1 LRASSAADT
10 EEDRH
15 IDTARWERL
24 QQLFHDAAERPAAER
39 RAFLDAACHDDPAL
53 VPEVLSLLEA
63 DEDGHA
69 LLDRDLADVARDV
82 LDGGVP
88 SALRT
93 LRFGPYRIL
102 DVLGEGGM
110 GVVYRA
116 VRDDLGS
123 VAALKILRDAW
134 LSPARRERFASEQRT
149 LAQLNHPS
157 IAHLYDANSL
167 PDGTPWF
174 VMEYVEGVPLTD
186 YCRAHSSSFA
196 ERIRLFRAVCEAV
209 LHAHTH
215 AIIHRDLKPS
225 NILVKEDGS
234 VKLLD
239 FGIAKHLEAIDSPAD
254 RTRTGL
260 RLMTPAYAAP
270 EQVRGDRVGLHT
282 DVYSLGIILYEL
294 LTGRL
299 PFDLTHRTPSEAEIV
314 IAEFEAVKPSA
325 VARATATQ
333 AGAPAGGTGGVS
345 WADLDVLCLTA
356 MHKDPER
363 RYRTVE
369 ALIRDVDHYLGG
381 EPLEARADSMG
392 YRLNKFVR
400 RNTRGVVAGA
410 LALLALVSIVVFYTV
425 RVASAR
431 NAAEAEAARAQR
443 IQGFMLSLFQG
454 GDEDA
459 GPAESLRVVTL
470 VDRGVQEAGSLVG
483 EPGVQAELLATLGG
497 IYQQLGDLDRA
508 DSLLTAARDRRSTLH
523 GTAHP
528 DVAESNVALGLLRS
542 DQARFD
548 DAEQLVRNGLTHSRK
563 ELPADHPVVARATA
577 ALGHVL
583 VERGAYDSAVP
594 ILEEAVRI
602 YSAPGDVTPAL
613 SNSLYELANTHF
625 YLGHWDIADSLTRR
639 VLAMSRALHGD
650 RHPSVAEDLINLGAI
665 QFEAGHYAEAERYYR
680 EALAIN
686 TGWYGQ
692 DSHVTA
698 STLTMLGRAMVR
710 EEKFDE
716 ATDALQQALAI
727 QERVFGP
734 VHPRVASAVN
744 ELGTV
749 SLQRNKLDDAEAAFR
764 RMADIYAKVYP
775 GGHYLTG
782 TALSNLASV
791 YMSRKEPAK
800 AEPLYR
806 QAIVIYSTA
815 QSPEHLNT
823 GIARIKLGRSL
834 LRQGRF
840 AEAAQE
846 SFAGYEI
853 VSRQADPAVSFLK
866 NARKD
871 LVAAYDSLGE
881 PGKAARFRAELADT
895 LPKTATAVSQ
905 K

>member
-1 LRASSAADT
+1 M
-10 EEDRH
+10 
-15 IDTARWERL
+15 
-24 QQLFHDAAERPAAER
+24 QQLFHDVAERPAADR
-39 RAFLDAACHDDPAL
+39 RAYLESVSGDDAAL
-53 VPEVLSLLEA
+53 VAEVLSLLEA
-63 DEDGHA
+63 DSEGHA
-69 LLDRDLADVARDV
+69 LLERSLGDVARDV

-88 SALRT
+88 AALRAA
-93 LRFGPYRIL
+93 RFGPYRII

-116 VRDDLGS
+116 VRDDLAS

-174 VMEYVEGVPLTD
+174 VMEYVEGVPLTE
-186 YCRAHSSSFA
+186 YCQAHGSSIA

-225 NILVKEDGS
+225 NILVKDDGA

-239 FGIAKHLEAIDSPAD
+239 FGIAKHLETLDSSAD
-254 RTRTGL
+254 QTRTGL

-270 EQVRGDRVGLHT
+270 EQIRGDRVGLHT

-299 PFDLTHRTPSEAEIV
+299 PFDLTHRTPSEAEQV
-314 IAEFEAVKPSA
+314 ISEYQAVKPSA
-325 VARATATQ
+325 VARATASH
-333 AGAPAGGTGGVS
+333 AGAPAESTSRVS

-369 ALIRDVDHYLGG
+369 ALIRDIDHYLDG
-381 EPLEARADSMG
+381 EPLDARPDSIRYRMG
-392 YRLNKFVR
+392 KFVR
-400 RNTRGVVAGA
+400 RNTRAVAA
-410 LALLALVSIVVFYTV
+410 TLLAVATIIGIVAFYTI
-425 RVASAR
+425 RVATAR
-431 NAAEAEAARAQR
+431 NAAVAEAARAQR
-443 IQGFMLSLFQG
+443 IQGFMLNLFQG
-454 GDEDA
+454 GDQEA

-483 EPGVQAELLATLGG
+483 EPRVQAELLATLGG
-497 IYQQLGDLDRA
+497 IEQQLGNLDRA
-508 DSLLTAARDRRSTLH
+508 DSLLTAARDQRMALL
-523 GTAHP
+523 GPAHP
-528 DVAESNVALGLLRS
+528 EVAESDVALGLLRS
-542 DQARFD
+542 DQARFN
-548 DAEQLVRNGLTHSRK
+548 DAEQLVRQGLAASRT
-563 ELPADHPVVARATA
+563 ELAPEHPVVARATA

-602 YSAPGDVTPAL
+602 YSAPGTVTPAL
-613 SNSLYELANTHF
+613 ANSLYELANTHF
-625 YLGHWDIADSLTRR
+625 YLGHWAIADSLTRQ

-650 RHPSVAEDLINLGAI
+650 KHPAVAEDLINLGAI
-665 QFEAGHYAEAERYYR
+665 QFEAGHYGEAERYFR
-680 EALAIN
+680 EALEIN
-686 TGWYGQ
+686 RGWYGQ

-698 STLTMLGRAMVR
+698 STLTMLGRALVR
-710 EEKFDE
+710 EERYDE
-716 ATDALQQALAI
+716 AVTTLEQSLAI

-744 ELGTV
+744 EIGTV
-749 SLQRNKLDDAEAAFR
+749 ALARNRYDEAERAFR
-764 RMADIYAKVYP
+764 RMASIYQKVYP
-775 GGHYLTG
+775 NGHYLTG
-782 TALSNLASV
+782 IAISNLGSV
-791 YMSRKEPAK
+791 YMARKEPAK

-806 QAIVIYSTA
+806 EAIAIYSSA
-815 QSPEHLNT
+815 QSPDHLNT
-823 GIARIKLGRSL
+823 GIGRIKLGRSL

-840 AEAAQE
+840 AEAAEE
-846 SFAGYEI
+846 SLAGYEI
-853 VSRQADPAVSFLK
+853 VSKQTDPAVGFLT

-871 LVAAYDSLGE
+871 LVAAYDSLGQPE
-881 PGKAARFRAELADT
+881 KAARFQAELADT
-895 LPKTATAVSQ
+895 LPRDTAATGG

>member
-1 LRASSAADT
+1 M
-10 EEDRH
+10 
-15 IDTARWERL
+15 
-24 QQLFHDAAERPAAER
+24 QQLFHDAVARSPEERSAYLAE
-39 RAFLDAACHDDPAL
+39 ACADEPAL
-53 VPEVLSLLEA
+53 IAEVMSLLEA
-63 DEDGHA
+63 DAEGHT
-69 LLDRDLADVARDV
+69 LLDRDLSEMARDV

-88 SALRT
+88 AALRSA
-93 LRFGPYRIL
+93 RFGPYRITR
-102 DVLGEGGM
+102 VLGEGGM
-110 GVVYRA
+110 GVVYLA
-116 VRDDLGS
+116 ERDDLAS

-174 VMEYVEGVPLTD
+174 VMEYVEGAPLTQ
-186 YCRAHSSSFA
+186 YCRTHGSTLA
-196 ERIRLFRAVCEAV
+196 ERLRLFRAVCEAV
-209 LHAHTH
+209 QHAHSH

-225 NILVKEDGS
+225 NILVKEDGT

-239 FGIAKHLEAIDSPAD
+239 FGIAKHLEALDSPAD
-254 RTRTGL
+254 QTRTGL

-270 EQVRGDRVGLHT
+270 EQIRGDRVGLHT

-299 PFDLTHRTPSEAEIV
+299 PFDVSHRTPTEAGQLISEY
-314 IAEFEAVKPSA
+314 EAVKPSA
-325 VARATATQ
+325 VARATASHSAT
-333 AGAPAGGTGGVS
+333 PAEATSRVS
-345 WADLDVLCLTA
+345 WSDLDVLCLTA

-369 ALIRDVDHYLGG
+369 ALIRDVDHYLEG
-381 EPLEARADSMG
+381 EPLDARPDSVS
-392 YRLNKFVR
+392 YRLSKFVR
-400 RNTRGVVAGA
+400 RNTRGVAAAA
-410 LALLALVSIVVFYTV
+410 LALVALISIVIFYTV
-425 RVASAR
+425 RLASAR
-431 NAAEAEAARAQR
+431 NTAVAEAARAQR
-443 IQGFMLSLFQG
+443 IQSFMLSLFQG
-454 GDEDA
+454 GDEEA
-459 GPAESLRVVTL
+459 APAESLRVVTL
-470 VDRGVQEAGSLVG
+470 IDRGVQEAGSLVG
-483 EPGVQAELLATLGG
+483 EPRVQAELLATLGG

-508 DSLLTAARDRRSTLH
+508 DSLLSAARARRGTLL
-523 GTAHP
+523 GPGHP
-528 DVAESNVALGLLRS
+528 EVAESDIALGLLRS

-548 DAEQLVRNGLTHSRK
+548 DAEQLVRQGLAESQRQ
-563 ELPADHPVVARATA
+563 LAPGHPVVAKATA

-594 ILEEAVRI
+594 VLEEAVRI

-639 VLAMSRALHGD
+639 VLAMSRELHGN
-650 RHPSVAEDLINLGAI
+650 RHPAVAEDLINLGAI

-686 TGWYGQ
+686 SGWYGQ
-692 DSHVTA
+692 DSYVTA
-698 STLTMLGRAMVR
+698 SNLTMLGRALVR
-710 EEKFDE
+710 EERFD
-716 ATDALQQALAI
+716 DALTALRQSLAI

-749 SLQRNKLDDAEAAFR
+749 ALQRDQLDDAEAAFR

-791 YMSRKEPAK
+791 YMARKEPAR

-815 QSPEHLNT
+815 QSPEHMNT

-834 LRQGRF
+834 LRQRRF
-840 AEAAQE
+840 SEAA
-846 SFAGYEI
+846 A
-853 VSRQADPAVSFLK
+853 
-866 NARKD
+866 
-871 LVAAYDSLGE
+871 GE
-881 PGKAARFRAELADT
+881 PGRL
-895 LPKTATAVSQ
+895 
-905 K
+905 

>member
-1 LRASSAADT
+1 
-10 EEDRH
+10 
-15 IDTARWERL
+15 
-24 QQLFHDAAERPAAER
+24 
-39 RAFLDAACHDDPAL
+39 
-53 VPEVLSLLEA
+53 
-63 DEDGHA
+63 
-69 LLDRDLADVARDV
+69 
-82 LDGGVP
+82 
-88 SALRT
+88 
-93 LRFGPYRIL
+93 
-102 DVLGEGGM
+102 
-110 GVVYRA
+110 
-116 VRDDLGS
+116 
-123 VAALKILRDAW
+123 
-134 LSPARRERFASEQRT
+134 
-149 LAQLNHPS
+149 
-157 IAHLYDANSL
+157 
-167 PDGTPWF
+167 
-174 VMEYVEGVPLTD
+174 
-186 YCRAHSSSFA
+186 
-196 ERIRLFRAVCEAV
+196 
-209 LHAHTH
+209 
-215 AIIHRDLKPS
+215 
-225 NILVKEDGS
+225 
-234 VKLLD
+234 
-239 FGIAKHLEAIDSPAD
+239 
-254 RTRTGL
+254 
-260 RLMTPAYAAP
+260 MTPAYAAP
-270 EQVRGDRVGLHT
+270 EQVRGERVGLHT

-299 PFDLTHRTPSEAEIV
+299 PFDLTHRTPGEAEMV
-314 IAEFEAVKPSA
+314 ITEYEAVKPSA
-325 VARATATQ
+325 VARATASH
-333 AGAPAGGTGGVS
+333 AGAPAGGGSRVS

-356 MHKDPER
+356 MHKDPDR

-381 EPLEARADSMG
+381 EPLEARADSMS

-400 RNTRGVVAGA
+400 RNTRGVVASA
-410 LALLALVSIVVFYTV
+410 LALVALVCIVVFYTF
-425 RVASAR
+425 RVATAR
-431 NAAEAEAARAQR
+431 NAAVAEAARAQR

-454 GDEDA
+454 GDEEA

-470 VDRGVQEAGSLVG
+470 VDRGVQEAGGLVG

-497 IYQQLGDLDRA
+497 IYQQLGNLDRA
-508 DSLLTAARDRRSTLH
+508 DSLLTAARDRRTALH
-523 GTAHP
+523 GAGHP
-528 DVAESNVALGLLRS
+528 EVAESDVALGLLRS

-548 DAEQLVRNGLTHSRK
+548 DAEQLVRGGLTRARTT
-563 ELPADHPVVARATA
+563 LPPDHPVVARATA

-594 ILEEAVRI
+594 VLEEAVRI

-625 YLGHWDIADSLTRR
+625 YLGHWEIADSLTRR
-639 VLAMSRALHGD
+639 VLAMSRTLHGD

-665 QFEAGHYAEAERYYR
+665 QFEAGHYAEAERFYR

-698 STLTMLGRAMVR
+698 STLTMLGRVMVR
-710 EEKFDE
+710 EEKYDE
-716 ATDALQQALAI
+716 ATSTLQQALAI
-727 QERVFGP
+727 QERVFGL

-791 YMSRKEPAK
+791 YMSRKEPER

-806 QAIVIYSTA
+806 QAIIIYSTA

-846 SFAGYEI
+846 SSAGYEI
-853 VSRQADPAVSFLK
+853 VGKQSDPAVGFLK

-871 LVAAYDSLGE
+871 LVAAYDSLGQPE
-881 PGKAARFRAELADT
+881 KAARFRAELADT
-895 LPKTATAVSQ
+895 LPTGATTVSQ
-905 K
+905 KGR

>member
-1 LRASSAADT
+1 M
-10 EEDRH
+10 
-15 IDTARWERL
+15 
-24 QQLFHDAAERPAAER
+24 LFHEAASLPPAER
-39 RAFLDAACHDDPAL
+39 RAFLDGACARDPEL
-53 VPEVLSLLEA
+53 VGEVLSLLEA
-63 DEDGHA
+63 DADGHA
-69 LLDRDLADVARDV
+69 LLDRGLAEVAREV
-82 LDGGVP
+82 LDTGVP
-88 SALRT
+88 SALRD
-93 LRFGPYRIL
+93 LRFGPYRITR
-102 DVLGEGGM
+102 VLGEGGM
-110 GVVYRA
+110 GVVYLA
-116 VRDDLGS
+116 ERDDLAS

-157 IAHLYDANSL
+157 IARLYDANSL

-186 YCRAHSSSFA
+186 YCRAHGSSLA
-196 ERIRLFRAVCEAV
+196 ERLRLFRAVCEAV

-225 NILVKEDGS
+225 NILVKDDGT

-239 FGIAKHLEAIDSPAD
+239 FGIAKHLEALDSPAD
-254 RTRTGL
+254 QTRTGL

-299 PFDLTHRTPSEAEIV
+299 PFDLSHRTPGEAGLLISEY
-314 IAEFEAVKPSA
+314 EAVKPSA
-325 VARATATQ
+325 VARATARH
-333 AGAPAGGTGGVS
+333 AGAPAESTSRVS

-363 RYRTVE
+363 RYRTAE

-381 EPLEARADSMG
+381 EPLDARPDSVS
-392 YRLNKFVR
+392 YRVNKFVR
-400 RNTRGVVAGA
+400 RNTRAVSAAA
-410 LALLALVSIVVFYTV
+410 LALVALVSIVVFYTV
-425 RVASAR
+425 RVATAR
-431 NAAEAEAARAQR
+431 NTAVQEAARAQR
-443 IQGFMLSLFQG
+443 IQGFMLNLFQG
-454 GDEDA
+454 GDEEA

-470 VDRGVQEAGSLVG
+470 VDRGVQEASSLSG
-483 EPGVQAELLATLGG
+483 EPRVQAELLATLGG

-508 DSLLTAARDRRSTLH
+508 DSLLGAALERRTTFLGPS
-523 GTAHP
+523 HP
-528 DVAESNVALGLLRS
+528 DVAESDIALGLLRA
-542 DQARFD
+542 DQARYD
-548 DAEQLVRNGLTHSRK
+548 DAEQLVRTGLAISRA
-563 ELPADHPVVARATA
+563 ELAPDHPVVAKATA

-594 ILEEAVRI
+594 VLEDAVRI
-602 YSAPGDVTPAL
+602 YSVPGDVTPAL
-613 SNSLYELANTHF
+613 SNSLYELANSHF
-625 YLGHWDIADSLTRR
+625 YLGHWEIADSLTRR
-639 VLAMSRALHGD
+639 VLAMSRSLHGD
-650 RHPSVAEDLINLGAI
+650 KHPAVAEDLINLGAI

-686 TGWYGQ
+686 SGWYGQ
-692 DSHVTA
+692 DSYLTA

-716 ATDALQQALAI
+716 ATVTLQQALAI

-749 SLQRNKLDDAEAAFR
+749 ALQRDKLADAEAAFR

-791 YMSRKEPAK
+791 YMARKEPAR

-806 QAIVIYSTA
+806 QAIAIYSTA

-834 LRQGRF
+834 LRQSRF
-840 AEAAQE
+840 AEAARE

-853 VSRQADPAVSFLK
+853 VSKQSDPAVSFLK

-881 PGKAARFRAELADT
+881 NEKAARFRAELADT
-895 LPKTATAVSQ
+895 LPGTTAVVS
-905 K
+905 KK

>member
-1 LRASSAADT
+1 
-10 EEDRH
+10 
-15 IDTARWERL
+15 
-24 QQLFHDAAERPAAER
+24 
-39 RAFLDAACHDDPAL
+39 
-53 VPEVLSLLEA
+53 VLSLLEA
-63 DEDGHA
+63 DAGGHA
-69 LLDRDLADVARDV
+69 LLDRGLADVAREV
-82 LDGGVP
+82 LDGAVP
-88 SALRT
+88 ATLRS
-93 LRFGPYRIL
+93 LRFGPYRII

-134 LSPARRERFASEQRT
+134 LSPARRERFAIEQRT

-174 VMEYVEGVPLTD
+174 VMEYVEGAPLTE
-186 YCRAHSSSFA
+186 YCRQHNCSLA

-239 FGIAKHLEAIDSPAD
+239 FGIAKHLETLDSPAD
-254 RTRTGL
+254 QTRTGL

-299 PFDLTHRTPSEAEIV
+299 PFDLTHRTPTEAGMV
-314 IAEFEAVKPSA
+314 IAEYEAVKPSA
-325 VARATATQ
+325 VVRATASH
-333 AGAPAGGTGGVS
+333 AGAPAAETRRIS

-381 EPLEARADSMG
+381 EPLDARPDSVS
-392 YRLNKFVR
+392 YRLAKFVR
-400 RNTRGVVAGA
+400 RNTRAVSAAA
-410 LALLALVSIVVFYTV
+410 LGLITLVGIVVFYTV
-425 RVASAR
+425 RLATAR
-431 NAAEAEAARAQR
+431 NAAVAEAARAQR
-443 IQGFMLSLFQG
+443 IQGFMLNLFQG
-454 GDEDA
+454 GDEEA

-483 EPGVQAELLATLGG
+483 EPRVQAELLATLGG

-508 DSLLTAARDRRSTLH
+508 DSLLSAARARRLLLP
-523 GTAHP
+523 GDNRA
-528 DVAESNVALGLLRS
+528 DVAESDVALGLLRS

-548 DAEQLVRNGLTHSRK
+548 DAERLVRQGLTESRR
-563 ELPADHPVVARATA
+563 ELTPNHPVVAKATA

-594 ILEEAVRI
+594 VLEEAVRI

-625 YLGHWDIADSLTRR
+625 YLGHWEVADSLTRQ
-639 VLAMSRALHGD
+639 VLAMSRTLHGD
-650 RHPSVAEDLINLGAI
+650 KHPAVAEDLINLGAI

-686 TGWYGQ
+686 SGWYGQ

-716 ATDALQQALAI
+716 ATTTLRQALAI

-749 SLQRNKLDDAEAAFR
+749 ALQRDNYPDAEAAFR

-775 GGHYLTG
+775 DGHYLTG

-791 YMSRKEPAK
+791 YMARKEPAR
-800 AEPLYR
+800 AEPLFR

-834 LRQGRF
+834 LRQRRF
-840 AEAAQE
+840 AEAVVE
-846 SFAGYEI
+846 SFAGYLI
-853 VSRQADPAVSFLK
+853 VAKQSDPAVGFLK

-871 LVAAYDSLGE
+871 LVAAYDSLGQ
-881 PGKAARFRAELADT
+881 PDRAARFRAELADT
-895 LPKTATAVSQ
+895 LPKTATTVSQ

>member
-1 LRASSAADT
+1 M
-10 EEDRH
+10 
-15 IDTARWERL
+15 
-24 QQLFHDAAERPAAER
+24 QQIFHDAAGRPAAER
-39 RAFLDAACHDDPAL
+39 LAFLDSVCVDDPAL
-53 VPEVLSLLEA
+53 IPEVLSLLQA
-63 DEDGHA
+63 DADGHA
-69 LLDRDLADVARDV
+69 LLDRDLADVAREV

-88 SALRT
+88 PALRT
-93 LRFGPYRIL
+93 MRFGPYRIL
-102 DVLGEGGM
+102 RVLGEGGM
-110 GVVYRA
+110 GVVYLAERE
-116 VRDDLGS
+116 DLAS

-134 LSPARRERFASEQRT
+134 LSPARRERFAIEQRT

-174 VMEYVEGVPLTD
+174 VMEYVEGAPLTD
-186 YCRAHSSSFA
+186 HCRSHGSSLA
-196 ERIRLFRAVCEAV
+196 ERLRLFRAVCEAV
-209 LHAHTH
+209 LHAHSH

-225 NILVKEDGS
+225 NILVKADGT

-239 FGIAKHLEAIDSPAD
+239 FGIAKHLEPLDSPAD

-270 EQVRGDRVGLHT
+270 EQIRGDRVGLHT

-299 PFDLTHRTPSEAEIV
+299 PFDLSHHTPSEAGLV
-314 IAEFEAVKPSA
+314 IDDYEAVKPSA
-325 VARATATQ
+325 VARATARH
-333 AGAPAGGTGGVS
+333 AGAPVEPTSRVS

-369 ALIRDVDHYLGG
+369 ALIRDIDHYLGG
-381 EPLEARADSMG
+381 EPLDARPDSVS
-392 YRLNKFVR
+392 YRLGKFVR
-400 RNTRGVVAGA
+400 RNTRGVAAAA
-410 LALLALVSIVVFYTV
+410 LALTALVTIVIFYTV
-425 RVASAR
+425 RVATAR
-431 NAAEAEAARAQR
+431 NAAVAEAERAQR

-454 GDEDA
+454 GDEEA

-470 VDRGVQEAGSLVG
+470 VDRGVQEASSLVG
-483 EPGVQAELLATLGG
+483 EPAVQAELLATLGG

-508 DSLLTAARDRRSTLH
+508 DSLLSAALAQRVALR
-523 GTAHP
+523 GANHP
-528 DVAESNVALGLLRS
+528 EVAESEVSLGLLRS

-548 DAEQLVRNGLTHSRK
+548 EGEQLVRRGLTQSR
-563 ELPADHPVVARATA
+563 ETLAPNHPAVAKATA

-594 ILEEAVRI
+594 VLEEAVRI

-625 YLGHWDIADSLTRR
+625 YLGHWAIADSLTHQ
-639 VLAMSRALHGD
+639 VLAMSRTLHGD
-650 RHPSVAEDLINLGAI
+650 NHPSVAEDLINLGAI

-686 TGWYGQ
+686 SGWYGQ
-692 DSHVTA
+692 DSYVTA
-698 STLTMLGRAMVR
+698 STLTMLGRALVR
-710 EEKFDE
+710 EEKYDE
-716 ATDALQQALAI
+716 ATSTLQQALSI

-806 QAIVIYSTA
+806 QAIAIYSSA

-840 AEAAQE
+840 AEASE
-846 SFAGYEI
+846 ETLAGYEI
-853 VSRQADPAVSFLK
+853 VSKQSDPAVSFLK

-871 LVAAYDSLGE
+871 LVAAYDSLGQPE
-881 PGKAARFRAELADT
+881 RAARFRAELVDT
-895 LPKTATAVSQ
+895 LPKTASVSQ
-905 K
+905 R

>member
-1 LRASSAADT
+1 M
-10 EEDRH
+10 
-15 IDTARWERL
+15 
-24 QQLFHDAAERPAAER
+24 FHDAADRPAPER
-39 RAFLDAACHDDPAL
+39 RAFLETACPDDPSL
-53 VPEVLSLLEA
+53 VADVLGLLDA
-63 DEDGHA
+63 DAGGDT
-69 LLDRDLADVARDV
+69 LLDRNLADVAREV
-82 LDGGVP
+82 LDSGVP
-88 SALRT
+88 VALRG
-93 LRFGPYRIL
+93 LRFGPYRII

-186 YCRAHSSSFA
+186 YCRQHGSSIA
-196 ERIRLFRAVCEAV
+196 GRIRLFRSVCEAV

-239 FGIAKHLEAIDSPAD
+239 FGIAKHLEALDSPAD
-254 RTRTGL
+254 QTRTGL

-299 PFDLTHRTPSEAEIV
+299 PFDLTHRTPTEAGIV
-314 IAEFEAVKPSA
+314 IAEYEAVKPSA
-325 VARATATQ
+325 VARATASH
-333 AGAPAGGTGGVS
+333 AGASVDLTSRVS

-381 EPLEARADSMG
+381 EPLDARPDSVS
-392 YRLNKFVR
+392 YRVNKFVR
-400 RNTRGVVAGA
+400 RNTRAVTAAAVA
-410 LALLALVSIVVFYTV
+410 LVALVSIVVFYTV
-425 RVASAR
+425 RLATAR
-431 NAAEAEAARAQR
+431 NAAVAEAARAQR

-454 GDEDA
+454 GDQEA

-497 IYQQLGDLDRA
+497 IYQQLGDLERA
-508 DSLLTAARDRRSTLH
+508 DTLLSAARDRRAALH
-523 GTAHP
+523 GTDHG
-528 DVAESNVALGLLRS
+528 DVAESDVALGLLRS

-548 DAEQLVRNGLTHSRK
+548 DAERLVRQGLSQSRRQ
-563 ELPADHPVVARATA
+563 LAPNHPTVARATA

-594 ILEEAVRI
+594 VLEEAVRI
-602 YSAPGDVTPAL
+602 YSAPGGISPAL

-625 YLGHWDIADSLTRR
+625 YLGHWEIANSLTRQ
-639 VLAMSRALHGD
+639 VLAMSRALHGNK
-650 RHPSVAEDLINLGAI
+650 HPAVAEDLINLGAI
-665 QFEAGHYAEAERYYR
+665 QFEAGHYDEAERYYR
-680 EALAIN
+680 EALEIN

-716 ATDALQQALAI
+716 AMSTLRQALAI

-749 SLQRNKLDDAEAAFR
+749 ALQTDRLDDAEASFR
-764 RMADIYAKVYP
+764 RMADIYARVYP

-791 YMSRKEPAK
+791 YMARKEPAR

-834 LRQGRF
+834 LRQQRF
-840 AEAAQE
+840 AEAAVE
-846 SFAGYEI
+846 SYAGYEI
-853 VSRQADPAVSFLK
+853 VSKQSDPAVSFLK

-871 LVAAYDSLGE
+871 LVAAYDSLGQPE
-881 PGKAARFRAELADT
+881 KAARFRAELADT
-895 LPKTATAVSQ
+895 LPGTATTVSQ

>member
-1 LRASSAADT
+1 
-10 EEDRH
+10 
-15 IDTARWERL
+15 
-24 QQLFHDAAERPAAER
+24 LFHAAAGRPAAER
-39 RAFLDAACHDDPAL
+39 LAYLTSACADDPAL
-53 VPEVLSLLEA
+53 VPEVQSLLEA
-63 DEDGHA
+63 DAEGNA
-69 LLDRDLADVARDV
+69 LLDGGLARAASDL

-88 SALRT
+88 VALRSMQ
-93 LRFGPYRIL
+93 FGPYRII

-174 VMEYVEGVPLTD
+174 VMEYVEGSPLTE
-186 YCRAHSSSFA
+186 YCRAHASSLA

-239 FGIAKHLEAIDSPAD
+239 FGIAKHLEAVESPAD

-270 EQVRGDRVGLHT
+270 EQMRGDRVGLHT

-299 PFDLTHRTPSEAEIV
+299 PFDLSHRTPDEAGMV
-314 IAEFEAVKPSA
+314 IADYEPVKPSA
-325 VARATATQ
+325 VARATASHV
-333 AGAPAGGTGGVS
+333 GAPAPATSRVS

-369 ALIRDVDHYLGG
+369 ALIRDIDHYLGG
-381 EPLEARADSMG
+381 EPLEARPDSMS

-400 RNTRGVVAGA
+400 RNTRGVVAAA
-410 LALLALVSIVVFYTV
+410 LALVALVGIVVFYTV
-425 RVASAR
+425 RVATAR
-431 NAAEAEAARAQR
+431 NAAVAEAARAQR

-454 GDEDA
+454 GDEEA

-497 IYQQLGDLDRA
+497 IYQQLGNLDRA
-508 DSLLTAARDRRSTLH
+508 DSLLSAARERRAALNGSD
-523 GTAHP
+523 HP
-528 DVAESNVALGLLRS
+528 EVAESDVALGLLRS

-548 DAEQLVRNGLTHSRK
+548 DAEQLVRLGLARSRK
-563 ELPADHPVVARATA
+563 ELSPDHPVVAKATA

-625 YLGHWDIADSLTRR
+625 YLGHWTIADSLTRR

-665 QFEAGHYAEAERYYR
+665 QFEAGHYSEAERYYR

-686 TGWYGQ
+686 AGWYGQ

-710 EEKFDE
+710 EEKYDE
-716 ATDALQQALAI
+716 AIRTLQQALVI

-749 SLQRNKLDDAEAAFR
+749 SLLQGKLDDAEAAFR

-791 YMSRKEPAK
+791 YMARKEPAR

-834 LRQGRF
+834 LRQRRF

-853 VSRQADPAVSFLK
+853 VSKQSDPAVGFLK

-871 LVAAYDSLGE
+871 LVAAYDSLGQ
-881 PGKAARFRAELADT
+881 PDKAARFRAELADT
-895 LPKTATAVSQ
+895 LPKAATAVSQ

>member
-1 LRASSAADT
+1 MVIT
-10 EEDRH
+10 E
-15 IDTARWERL
+15 
-24 QQLFHDAAERPAAER
+24 
-39 RAFLDAACHDDPAL
+39 
-53 VPEVLSLLEA
+53 
-63 DEDGHA
+63 
-69 LLDRDLADVARDV
+69 
-82 LDGGVP
+82 
-88 SALRT
+88 
-93 LRFGPYRIL
+93 Y
-102 DVLGEGGM
+102 
-110 GVVYRA
+110 
-116 VRDDLGS
+116 
-123 VAALKILRDAW
+123 
-134 LSPARRERFASEQRT
+134 
-149 LAQLNHPS
+149 
-157 IAHLYDANSL
+157 
-167 PDGTPWF
+167 
-174 VMEYVEGVPLTD
+174 
-186 YCRAHSSSFA
+186 
-196 ERIRLFRAVCEAV
+196 
-209 LHAHTH
+209 
-215 AIIHRDLKPS
+215 
-225 NILVKEDGS
+225 
-234 VKLLD
+234 
-239 FGIAKHLEAIDSPAD
+239 
-254 RTRTGL
+254 
-260 RLMTPAYAAP
+260 
-270 EQVRGDRVGLHT
+270 
-282 DVYSLGIILYEL
+282 
-294 LTGRL
+294 
-299 PFDLTHRTPSEAEIV
+299 
-314 IAEFEAVKPSA
+314 EAVKPSA
-325 VARATATQ
+325 VRARPRPPQ
-333 AGAPAGGTGGVS
+333 AGAP
-345 WADLDVLCLTA
+345 
-356 MHKDPER
+356 R
-363 RYRTVE
+363 RGDEPGAHGPTSTCSASPRCTRIPSAAIARSRRSSATSITTVE
-369 ALIRDVDHYLGG
+369 G
-381 EPLEARADSMG
+381 EPLEARPDSVS

-400 RNTRGVVAGA
+400 RNTRGVAAAA
-410 LALLALVSIVVFYTV
+410 LALVALVSIVVFYTV
-425 RVASAR
+425 RVATAR
-431 NAAEAEAARAQR
+431 NAAVAEAARAQR

-454 GDEDA
+454 GDEEA
-459 GPAESLRVVTL
+459 GPADSLRVVTL

-508 DSLLTAARDRRSTLH
+508 DSLLSAALERRTALH
-523 GTAHP
+523 GADHP
-528 DVAESNVALGLLRS
+528 EVAESDVALGLLRV

-548 DAEQLVRNGLTHSRK
+548 DAERLVRLGLTRSRN
-563 ELPADHPVVARATA
+563 ELPPDHPVVAKATA

-594 ILEEAVRI
+594 VLEEAVRI

-665 QFEAGHYAEAERYYR
+665 QFEAGHYDEAERYYR

-716 ATDALQQALAI
+716 AISTLQQALAI

-749 SLQRNKLDDAEAAFR
+749 SLQRDKLDDAEAAFR

-834 LRQGRF
+834 LRQRRF

-846 SFAGYEI
+846 SLAGYEI
-853 VSRQADPAVSFLK
+853 VSKQSDPAVSFLK

-881 PGKAARFRAELADT
+881 PDKAARFRAELADT
-895 LPKTATAVSQ
+895 LPKTATTVSQ

>member
-1 LRASSAADT
+1 
-10 EEDRH
+10 
-15 IDTARWERL
+15 
-24 QQLFHDAAERPAAER
+24 
-39 RAFLDAACHDDPAL
+39 
-53 VPEVLSLLEA
+53 VPEVASLLEA
-63 DEDGHA
+63 DASSHA
-69 LLDRDLADVARDV
+69 LLDRSLAEVARDV
-82 LDGGVP
+82 LDSGVP
-88 SALRT
+88 ATLRAM
-93 LRFGPYRIL
+93 RFGPYRII

-134 LSPARRERFASEQRT
+134 LSPARRERFAIEQRT

-174 VMEYVEGVPLTD
+174 VMEYVEGAPLTD
-186 YCRAHSSSFA
+186 YCRAHSCSLA
-196 ERIRLFRAVCEAV
+196 ERLRLFRAVCEAV

-225 NILVKEDGS
+225 NILVKDDGS

-239 FGIAKHLEAIDSPAD
+239 FGIAKHLEALDSPAD
-254 RTRTGL
+254 QTRTGL

-270 EQVRGDRVGLHT
+270 EQIRGDRVGLHT
-282 DVYSLGIILYEL
+282 DVYALGIILYEM

-299 PFDLTHRTPSEAEIV
+299 PFDLTNRTPGEAGMV
-314 IAEFEAVKPSA
+314 ITEFEAVRPSA
-325 VARATATQ
+325 VARATASQ
-333 AGAPAGGTGGVS
+333 ARTPMEPMSRVS

-369 ALIRDVDHYLGG
+369 ALIRDVDHYLDG
-381 EPLEARADSMG
+381 EPLDARPDSMS

-400 RNTRGVVAGA
+400 RNTRGVAA
-410 LALLALVSIVVFYTV
+410 ATLAALALVSIVTFYTV
-425 RVASAR
+425 RVATAR
-431 NAAEAEAARAQR
+431 NAAVAEAARAQR
-443 IQGFMLSLFQG
+443 IQGFMLNLFQG
-454 GDEDA
+454 GDEEA

-470 VDRGVQEAGSLVG
+470 IDRGVQEAGSLVG

-508 DSLLTAARDRRSTLH
+508 DSLLTAARAPRAALH
-523 GTAHP
+523 GPDHP
-528 DVAESNVALGLLRS
+528 DVAESDVALGLLRS

-548 DAEQLVRNGLTHSRK
+548 DAEHLVRHGLTQSRK
-563 ELPADHPVVARATA
+563 ELPPDHPVVAKATA

-594 ILEEAVRI
+594 VLEAAVRI
-602 YSAPGDVTPAL
+602 YSAPGEVTPAL

-625 YLGHWDIADSLTRR
+625 YLGHWDIADSLTRQ
-639 VLAMSRALHGD
+639 VLTMSRALHGD

-665 QFEAGHYAEAERYYR
+665 QFEAGHYDEAERYYR

-692 DSHVTA
+692 DSYVTA

-716 ATDALQQALAI
+716 AMSTLQQALSI

-744 ELGTV
+744 EIGTV
-749 SLQRNKLDDAEAAFR
+749 SLQRNKLDEAEAAFR

-775 GGHYLTG
+775 DGHYLTG

-846 SFAGYEI
+846 SYAGYEI
-853 VSRQADPAVSFLK
+853 VSKQSDPAVGFLK

-871 LVAAYDSLGE
+871 LVAAYDSMGE

-895 LPKTATAVSQ
+895 LPRTATAVSQ

>member
-1 LRASSAADT
+1 VLDRGVPEALRAM
-10 EEDRH
+10 
-15 IDTARWERL
+15 
-24 QQLFHDAAERPAAER
+24 
-39 RAFLDAACHDDPAL
+39 
-53 VPEVLSLLEA
+53 
-63 DEDGHA
+63 
-69 LLDRDLADVARDV
+69 
-82 LDGGVP
+82 
-88 SALRT
+88 
-93 LRFGPYRIL
+93 RFGPYRIVR
-102 DVLGEGGM
+102 VLGEGGM
-110 GVVYRA
+110 GVVYLAERE
-116 VRDDLGS
+116 DLAS

-134 LSPARRERFASEQRT
+134 LSPARRERFAIEQRT

-186 YCRAHSSSFA
+186 YCRAHGSSIA
-196 ERIRLFRAVCEAV
+196 ERLRLFRAVCEAV
-209 LHAHTH
+209 LHAHSH

-225 NILVKEDGS
+225 NILVKEDGA

-239 FGIAKHLEAIDSPAD
+239 FGIAKHLETLDSPAD
-254 RTRTGL
+254 QTRTGL

-270 EQVRGDRVGLHT
+270 EQIRGDRVGLHT

-299 PFDLTHRTPSEAEIV
+299 PFDLSHRTPGEAGLV
-314 IAEFEAVKPSA
+314 IAEYEPVKPSA
-325 VARATATQ
+325 VARTTAKQ
-333 AGAPAGGTGGVS
+333 SGAPAEQTSRVS

-356 MHKDPER
+356 MHKDAER

-369 ALIRDVDHYLGG
+369 ALIRDVDHYGGG
-381 EPLEARADSMG
+381 EPLDARPDSLS
-392 YRLNKFVR
+392 YRLGKFVR
-400 RNTRGVVAGA
+400 RNTRAVTAAA
-410 LALLALVSIVVFYTV
+410 LALAALVSIVVFYTV
-425 RVASAR
+425 RVATAR
-431 NAAEAEAARAQR
+431 TAAVQEAARAQR
-443 IQGFMLSLFQG
+443 IQGFMLHLFQG
-454 GDEDA
+454 GDEEA

-470 VDRGVQEAGSLVG
+470 VERGVQEASSLGG
-483 EPGVQAELLATLGG
+483 EPRVQAELLATLGG
-497 IYQQLGDLDRA
+497 IYQQLGELDRA
-508 DSLLTAARDRRSTLH
+508 DSLLSSALDRRTVLL
-523 GTAHP
+523 GATHP
-528 DVAESNVALGLLRS
+528 DVAESDVALGLLRA

-548 DAEQLVRNGLTHSRK
+548 DAERLVRRGLTNSRTG
-563 ELPADHPVVARATA
+563 LPADHPVVAKATA

-583 VERGAYDSAVP
+583 VERGAYDSAVSV
-594 ILEEAVRI
+594 LEEAVRI
-602 YSAPGDVTPAL
+602 YSVPGDVTPAL

-625 YLGHWDIADSLTRR
+625 YLGHWAIADSLTRQ
-639 VLAMSRALHGD
+639 VLAMSRTLHGD
-650 RHPSVAEDLINLGAI
+650 KHPSVAEDLINLGAI

-686 TGWYGQ
+686 SGWYGQ
-692 DSHVTA
+692 DSYLTA
-698 STLTMLGRAMVR
+698 STLTMLGRALVR
-710 EEKFDE
+710 ADKVDE
-716 ATDALQQALAI
+716 AIGTLQQSLAI

-749 SLQRNKLDDAEAAFR
+749 ALQRDKLDDAEAAFR

-791 YMSRKEPAK
+791 YMARKAPAK

-834 LRQGRF
+834 LRQRRF
-840 AEAAQE
+840 AEASVE
-846 SFAGYEI
+846 SYAGYEI
-853 VSRQADPAVSFLK
+853 VSKQSDPAVSFLK

-895 LPKTATAVSQ
+895 LPGASSR
-905 K
+905 